1 VPPLPVLRSA
11 QSLLPPVAVVKP
23 NIRRRDE
30 MDLLEFAKGPAL
42 QIAAYILVAGTL
54 WRIVGILLLKEKPE
68 FSEPRKS
75 AGLLAAFKVIYSR
88 SFTAAPF
95 KAATLYPKMLA
106 YVMHIGLFGVVVLFV
121 PHIMFFEGFLGF
133 DWPGLP
139 NNVIY
144 LMGVAAVVS
153 GVALIVRRMTSP
165 VLKLISN
172 FDDYFSW
179 LVTMLPIITGLMI
192 PVRVGLRYEDL
203 LAVHILSV
211 ALLMIWFPFGK
222 LGHTFLVFIT
232 RGTTGM
238 VFERRGAK
246 T

>member
-1 VPPLPVLRSA
+1 
-11 QSLLPPVAVVKP
+11 
-23 NIRRRDE
+23 
-30 MDLLEFAKGPAL
+30 MDLLDFARGPAL
-42 QIAAYILVAGTL
+42 QVAAYLFVAGIL
-54 WRIVGILLLKEKPE
+54 WRLIGILMLKEKPE
-68 FSEPRKS
+68 FSEPRRPG
-75 AGLLAAFKVIYSR
+75 GLMAALKVIYTR

-95 KAATLYPKMLA
+95 KRATMYPKMLG
-106 YVMHIGLFGVVVLFV
+106 YVLHIGFFVVIFLFV
-121 PHIMFFEGFLGF
+121 PHIVFFEGFLGF

-144 LMGVAAVVS
+144 LS
-153 GVALIVRRMTSP
+153 GVATVVAGLALLVRRLTNP

-179 LVTMLPIITGLMI
+179 FVTMLPIVTGLIM
-192 PVRVGLRYEDL
+192 PVRMGVRFETL
-203 LAVHILSV
+203 LAIHILSV
-211 ALLMIWFPFGK
+211 AVLMIWLPFGK
-222 LGHTFLVFIT
+222 LGHSFLVFVT

>member
-1 VPPLPVLRSA
+1 
-11 QSLLPPVAVVKP
+11 
-23 NIRRRDE
+23 

-42 QIAAYILVAGTL
+42 QVAAYILVAGSI

-68 FSEPRKS
+68 FSAPRQS
-75 AGLLAAFKVIYSR
+75 GGLMAALKVIYTR

-95 KAATLYPKMLA
+95 KRATMYPKMLA
-106 YVMHIGLFGVVVLFV
+106 YVMHIGLFAVVFLFV
-121 PHIMFFEGFLGF
+121 PHIMFFQGFLGF

-139 NNVIY
+139 NNIIY
-144 LMGVAAVVS
+144 LLGVAAVVA
-153 GVALIVRRMTSP
+153 GFALLVRRMTTP
-165 VLKLISN
+165 VLQLISN

-179 LVTMLPIITGLMI
+179 LVTVLPLMTGLMI
-192 PVRVGLRYEDL
+192 PVRMGLRYETI
-203 LAVHILSV
+203 LAIHILSV
-211 ALLMIWFPFGK
+211 ALLMIWLPFGK

>member
-1 VPPLPVLRSA
+1 
-11 QSLLPPVAVVKP
+11 
-23 NIRRRDE
+23 
-30 MDLLEFAKGPAL
+30 MDLLDFARGPAL
-42 QIAAYILVAGTL
+42 QVAAYILVAGII
-54 WRIVGILLLKEKPE
+54 WRLIGILMLKEKPE
-68 FSEPRKS
+68 FSEPRKPG
-75 AGLLAAFKVIYSR
+75 GLMAALKVIYTR

-95 KAATLYPKMLA
+95 KRATLYPKMLG
-106 YVMHIGLFGVVVLFV
+106 YVLHVGFFVVIFLFV
-121 PHIMFFEGFLGF
+121 PHIVFFEGFLGF

-144 LMGVAAVVS
+144 LS
-153 GVALIVRRMTSP
+153 GVATVVAGFALLVRRLTNP

-179 LVTMLPIITGLMI
+179 FVTMLPIVTGLIM
-192 PVRVGLRYEDL
+192 PVRMGVRYETL
-203 LAVHILSV
+203 LAIHILSV
-211 ALLMIWFPFGK
+211 AVLMIWLPFGK
-222 LGHTFLVFIT
+222 LGHSFLVFVT

>member
-1 VPPLPVLRSA
+1 
-11 QSLLPPVAVVKP
+11 
-23 NIRRRDE
+23 
-30 MDLLEFAKGPAL
+30 MDLLEFARGPAL
-42 QIAAYILVAGTL
+42 QVAAYILVAGVI
-54 WRIVGILLLKEKPE
+54 WRLVGIIMLKEKPE
-68 FSEPRKS
+68 FSEPRHPG
-75 AGLLAAFKVIYSR
+75 GLMAALKVIYTR

-95 KAATLYPKMLA
+95 KRATLYPKMLA
-106 YVMHIGLFGVVVLFV
+106 YVLHIGLFVVVLLFV
-121 PHIMFFEGFLGF
+121 PHIVFFEGFLGF

-144 LMGVAAVVS
+144 FAGVAAVVA
-153 GVALIVRRMTSP
+153 GIALLVRRLTHP
-165 VLKLISN
+165 VLRLISN

-179 LVTMLPIITGLMI
+179 FVTLLPLVTGLLM
-192 PVRVGLRYEDL
+192 PVRMGVRYETL

-211 ALLMIWFPFGK
+211 AVLMIWLPFGK

>member
-1 VPPLPVLRSA
+1 M
-11 QSLLPPVAVVKP
+11 
-23 NIRRRDE
+23 E
-30 MDLLEFAKGPAL
+30 LLEFARGPAL
-42 QIAAYILVAGTL
+42 QVAAYILVAGTM
-54 WRIVGILLLKEKPE
+54 WRLVGIILLKEKPE
-68 FSEPRKS
+68 FSEPR
-75 AGLLAAFKVIYSR
+75 ARGGLGAALKVIYTR
-88 SFTAAPF
+88 SFTADPF
-95 KAATLYPKMLA
+95 KRATLYPKMLA
-106 YVMHIGLFGVVVLFV
+106 YVMHIGLFGVVFLFV

-139 NNVIY
+139 NGVIFFF
-144 LMGVAAVVS
+144 GVATIVS
-153 GVALIVRRMTSP
+153 GFALMVRRLTHP

-179 LVTMLPIITGLMI
+179 LLTMLPIATGLMM
-192 PVRVGLRYEDL
+192 PVRMGFRFETL
-203 LAVHILSV
+203 LAIHILTV
-211 ALLMIWFPFGK
+211 ALLMIWLPFGK

>member
-1 VPPLPVLRSA
+1 
-11 QSLLPPVAVVKP
+11 
-23 NIRRRDE
+23 

-42 QIAAYILVAGTL
+42 QFAAFVLVAGTI
-54 WRIVGILLLKEKPE
+54 WRIVGILMLNTKPDY
-68 FSEPRKS
+68 SEPRRK
-75 AGLLAAFKVIYSR
+75 GGYLAALKVIYTR
-88 SFTAAPF
+88 AFTAPAF
-95 KAATLYPKMLA
+95 KKATMYPKMMA
-106 YVMHIGLFGVVVLFV
+106 YVMHIGFFITVFLFV
-121 PHIMFFEGFLGF
+121 PHIVFFEGWSGL

-144 LMGVAAVVS
+144 FVGVATVISAI
-153 GVALIVRRMTSP
+153 ALLVRRLTSP

-179 LVTMLPIITGLMI
+179 FVTILPVVTGLLI
-192 PVRVGLRYEDL
+192 PTRILFSYQDL
-203 LAVHILSV
+203 LAIHILSV
-211 ALLMIWFPFGK
+211 ALLLIWLPFGK

-238 VFERRGAK
+238 VFERRGAR

>member
-1 VPPLPVLRSA
+1 
-11 QSLLPPVAVVKP
+11 
-23 NIRRRDE
+23 
-30 MDLLEFAKGPAL
+30 MDLLDFARGPAL
-42 QIAAYILVAGTL
+42 QVAAYIFVAGIL
-54 WRIVGILLLKEKPE
+54 WRLIGILMLKEKPE
-68 FSEPRKS
+68 FSEPRGPG
-75 AGLLAAFKVIYSR
+75 GLMAALKVIYTR

-95 KAATLYPKMLA
+95 KRATMYPKMLG
-106 YVMHIGLFGVVVLFV
+106 YVLHIGFFVVIFLFV
-121 PHIMFFEGFLGF
+121 PHIVFFEGFLGF

-144 LMGVAAVVS
+144 LS
-153 GVALIVRRMTSP
+153 GVATVVAGLALLVRRLTNP

-179 LVTMLPIITGLMI
+179 FVTMLPIVTGLIM
-192 PVRVGLRYEDL
+192 PVRMGVRYETL
-203 LAVHILSV
+203 LAIHILSV
-211 ALLMIWFPFGK
+211 AVLMIWLPFGK
-222 LGHTFLVFIT
+222 LGHSFLVFVT

>member
-1 VPPLPVLRSA
+1 
-11 QSLLPPVAVVKP
+11 
-23 NIRRRDE
+23 

-42 QIAAYILVAGTL
+42 QVAAYILVAGSI
-54 WRIVGILLLKEKPE
+54 WRFVGILLLKEKQD
-68 FSEPRKS
+68 FSEPRQS
-75 AGLLAAFKVIYSR
+75 GGLMAALKVIYTR
-88 SFTAAPF
+88 SFTADPF
-95 KAATLYPKMLA
+95 KRATLYPKMLA
-106 YVMHIGLFGVVVLFV
+106 YVLHIGLFGVVFLFV

-139 NNVIY
+139 NSVIY
-144 LMGVAAVVS
+144 LFGVAAVVS
-153 GVALIVRRMTSP
+153 GFALLVRRLTSP

-179 LVTMLPIITGLMI
+179 FVTMLPLATGLFI
-192 PVRVGLRYEDL
+192 PVRLGIRYEDL

-211 ALLMIWFPFGK
+211 VLLMIWLPFGK
-222 LGHTFLVFIT
+222 LGHTFLVCIT

>member
-1 VPPLPVLRSA
+1 
-11 QSLLPPVAVVKP
+11 
-23 NIRRRDE
+23 

-42 QIAAYILVAGTL
+42 QVAAYILVAGSI
-54 WRIVGILLLKEKPE
+54 WRFVGIMLLKEKADY
-68 FSEPRKS
+68 SEPRQS
-75 AGLLAAFKVIYSR
+75 AGLLAALKVIYTR

-106 YVMHIGLFGVVVLFV
+106 YVMHLGLFAVILLFV

-133 DWPGLP
+133 EWPGLP

-144 LMGVAAVVS
+144 LLGVAAVVAS
-153 GVALIVRRMTSP
+153 FALLVRRLTSP

-179 LVTMLPIITGLMI
+179 FVTVFPLITGLMI
-192 PVRVGLRYEDL
+192 PVRMGLRYETI
-203 LAVHILSV
+203 LAIHILSV
-211 ALLMIWFPFGK
+211 ALLMIWLPFGK